1 MLLCR
6 WWLKMAATPESK
18 VKKKVVDVLKQH
30 GAYFF
35 YPVTGGYGR
44 SGVPDIVCC
53 WKDRFIGIEC
63 KTQGNVPTQL
73 QMKNL
78 WEIVEQG
85 GVSLVI
91 DETGIGMFALMMESW
106 SATGVP
112 RALIRELTDTRV
124 DWDAAKPT
132 K

>member
-1 MLLCR
+1 
-6 WWLKMAATPESK
+6 MAATPESK
-18 VKKKVVDVLKQH
+18 VKKKVVDVLKKH

-63 KTQGNVPTQL
+63 KANGGKPTAL

-78 WEIVEQG
+78 DEIVAQG
-85 GVSLVI
+85 GVSILV
-91 DETGIGMFALMMESW
+91 DETGIGLFALMMESW
-106 SATGVP
+106 STTGVP
-112 RALIRELTDTRV
+112 RGLLRELIDTRV

>member
-1 MLLCR
+1 
-6 WWLKMAATPESK
+6 MAATPESL
-18 VKKKVVDVLKQH
+18 VKKKVVAILKEY

-53 WKDRFIGIEC
+53 WKGRFIGIEC
-63 KTQGNVPTQL
+63 KAKGGTVTQL

-78 WEIVEQG
+78 NEITDKG
-85 GVSLVI
+85 GISLIVDDTGLGI
-91 DETGIGMFALMMESW
+91 LIMLMET
-106 SATGVP
+106 
-112 RALIRELTDTRV
+112 
-124 DWDAAKPT
+124 WDAHGLPREGYIAELLKRSTDGAKPT

>member
-1 MLLCR
+1 
-6 WWLKMAATPESK
+6 MAATPESL
-18 VKKKVVDVLKQH
+18 VKKKVVAILKQY

-53 WKDRFIGIEC
+53 WRGRFIGIEC
-63 KTQGNVPTQL
+63 KAKGGTVTQL

-78 WEIVEQG
+78 NEITDKG
-85 GVSLVI
+85 GISLIVDDTGLGILIMLMETWDTSGLPKHGYIAELLKVS
-91 DETGIGMFALMMESW
+91 
-106 SATGVP
+106 
-112 RALIRELTDTRV
+112 TDGE
-124 DWDAAKPT
+124 KQT